1 RDMDQRKNFKRWL
14 LCFIAAVMVGLI
26 LIGFYGSQYT
36 LTLLYQFFI
45 FLTLAASYDIVG
57 GYMGYMNLGHCCFF
71 GVGGYV
77 FSILSDRGFAMIWAM
92 LGGVVA
98 TAIFAILV
106 AIPFFRLRGAYF
118 ALGNLGLI
126 LLMEMVATNF
136 KGITGGDDGMTV
148 MVAMSA
154 RSLYLSCLGIS
165 VGTIAMSYF
174 IGKSRFGLALVS
186 IREDEDV
193 ARSFGVKTFQ
203 KKLTAFL
210 VAALPAC
217 LVGELYAIS
226 LAYINPGALFGVE
239 IGLMPVTMAL
249 LGGTGLIIGPII
261 GTLLVYS
268 IQELLW
274 TQLPYLHMAIYGGML
289 IAIGLF
295 LPGGLARLGAFERI
309 LGKFGLDSRIYR
321 LGKAG
326 ERDHALA

>member
-1 RDMDQRKNFKRWL
+1 MNQRKNFKRWL
-14 LCFIAAVMVGLI
+14 LCFIAVVMVGLI

-77 FSILSDRGFAMIWAM
+77 FSILSGRGFAMIWAM

-154 RSLYLSCLGIS
+154 KSLYLSCLGIS
-165 VGTIAMSYF
+165 VGTIAMSYC

-210 VAALPAC
+210 MAALPAC

-289 IAIGLF
+289 ISIGLF

-309 LGKFGLDSRIYR
+309 LGKFGLDARIYR
-321 LGKAG
+321 LGKAA